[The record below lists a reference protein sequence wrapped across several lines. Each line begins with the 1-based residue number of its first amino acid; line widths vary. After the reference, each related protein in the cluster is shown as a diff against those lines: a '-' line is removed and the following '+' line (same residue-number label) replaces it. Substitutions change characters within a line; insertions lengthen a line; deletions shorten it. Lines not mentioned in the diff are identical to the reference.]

1 MFLHP
6 FRRIYPRR
14 RTDYA
19 DGSVLFAIDSALEVV
34 RFGSRD
40 DESIASTA
48 NKIVRRELDK
58 HAITYADYKVWR
70 RQNPLVFTS
79 VVDESNQLI
88 GFFDIFP
95 LTATAGMGIISG
107 TISERSLTLDHIVPA
122 AGTSSVTYLHIAT
135 ILRNP
140 HQKRFSSLVA
150 GEVLLLKM
158 KEFFRKHYE
167 PLEERTYTA
176 FAQSRDGEAI
186 LKRCGF
192 AMVLLADQNEQHCPL
207 YVLRPAETTSA
218 IDRFERADELFSSRS
233 KIKTLDARLETIELQ
248 LRLLIAS
255 TLGTDPKQ
263 LPSAINDFAR
273 RRIAD
278 EVKRNAAF
286 DPVRYKSL
294 PAMLEFC
301 DLRELEMILVNKI
314 LWPRFTDRF
323 GTQEALAIRFGQ
335 ISALRNALRHSRF
348 VNDIVRTEGEVGIM
362 WFERV
367 LSKTLE
373 PT

>member
-1 MFLHP
+1 MFSGSL
-6 FRRIYPRR
+6 RRIYPRR
-14 RTDYA
+14 HGDNA
-19 DGSVLFAIDSALEVV
+19 DGSLLFAIESALEVV

-40 DESIASTA
+40 DESLASVA

-58 HAITYADYKVWR
+58 HAITYAGYKEWR
-70 RQNPLVFTS
+70 RHNPLVFTS
-79 VVDESNQLI
+79 VVDDDNQLI

-95 LTATAGMGIISG
+95 LTTAAGADIISG
-107 TISERSLTLDHIVPA
+107 KITERSLTVEHIVPA
-122 AGTSSVTYLHIAT
+122 AGTSSATYLHIAT

-140 HQKRFSSLVA
+140 RQKRFGSLVA

-158 KEFFRKHYE
+158 KEFLRSHYE

-176 FAQSRDGEAI
+176 FAQSRDGEAL

-192 AMVLLADQNEQHCPL
+192 AMVLLPEQNEQHCPL
-207 YVLRPAETTSA
+207 YVLRPAETNGA

-248 LRLLIAS
+248 LRTLITS
-255 TLGTDPKQ
+255 TIGSDPLQ
-263 LPSAINDFAR
+263 LPSEVNERAQE
-273 RRIAD
+273 RIAN
-278 EVKRNAAF
+278 EAKRNAAF
-286 DPVRYKSL
+286 DPTRYKFL
-294 PAMLEFC
+294 PAKLEFS
-301 DLRELEMILVNKI
+301 DLRELEKVLINKL
-314 LWPRFTDRF
+314 LWPKFKDRF
-323 GTQEALAIRFGQ
+323 GSQEALAIRFGQ
-335 ISALRNALRHSRF
+335 VAALRNALRHSRH
-348 VNDIVRTEGEVGIM
+348 VDDIARTDGEAAIM